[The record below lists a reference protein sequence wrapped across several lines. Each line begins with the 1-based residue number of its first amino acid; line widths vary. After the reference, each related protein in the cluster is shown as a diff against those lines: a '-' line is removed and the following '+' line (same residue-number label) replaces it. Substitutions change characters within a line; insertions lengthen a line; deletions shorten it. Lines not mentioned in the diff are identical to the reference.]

1 MAKLPNVSELTECPH
16 CGSETFYYKSRVSG
30 IVATHVNFDGSEVD
44 NSGMHDGMSYE
55 SLKFAYCSQ
64 CQRKIARY
72 KDRINANE

>member
-44 NSGMHDGMSYE
+44 N
-55 SLKFAYCSQ
+55 
-64 CQRKIARY
+64 
-72 KDRINANE
+72 